1 MFAFS
6 IEADTLDS
14 SAIIDYETNIPTIE
28 KMKESYEVLKTLRAK
43 RHKLKH
49 GISTNAEGVV
59 DRIAVVMDAK
69 EYEGATRFCKGQ
81 ALYPVSNF
89 EELLRNIEDVMKR
102 REVVEMM
109 KDNICNEALMAE
121 TPEEPKV
128 EVQAEEEAP
137 EVPEVEALTEPVAQQ
152 ESEDDVAES
161 GVKDDEAKAEQV
173 KTAMP
178 ITNGAESENHTR
190 LKGRL
195 AELSQNPLY
204 QSKKEKDGHHVIA
217 ESANSDLKIKVYGES
232 GRSDLTRGAYVY
244 AKTHTQTG
252 KARKISLADIS
263 KGGTGL
269 MNFMLEFGNAFT
281 MADISVANNRLWLLN
296 ELGKLNILDLEPKL
310 DMKGIHSFFMKKIAQ
325 GFEGLDTMTIYAEE
339 VGDRIDIGIWQD
351 TFDGYWEEIAEDTD
365 IDKRAW
371 CKQAKALGWLL
382 PDKGRGGGQHTPSE
396 KRCYAYGKKET
407 ERIQRFSV
415 PKAQAKQWMTQRN
428 LQHMMKV
435 GGE

>member
-6 IEADTLDS
+6 IEEDTLDGLS
-14 SAIIDYETNIPTIE
+14 IIDYETNIPTSE
-28 KMKESYEVLKTLRAK
+28 KMQESYEVLKNLRAK

-49 GISTNAEGVV
+49 GISTNDEGVV

-81 ALYPVSNF
+81 ALYPVSDF
-89 EELLRNIEDVMKR
+89 EELLRNIEDVMTR
-102 REVVEMM
+102 RGGVEMM
-109 KDNICNEALMAE
+109 KDNVSNESLVVE
-121 TPEEPKV
+121 TPEVEEPVVEVSVAEILEV
-128 EVQAEEEAP
+128 EVQ
-137 EVPEVEALTEPVAQQ
+137 TEPVAQQ

-161 GVKDDEAKAEQV
+161 GEKDEEAKTEQV

-204 QSKKEKDGHHVIA
+204 QSRKEKDGHHVIA
-217 ESANSDLKIKVYGES
+217 ESANSDLKIKVYGE
-232 GRSDLTRGAYVY
+232 GGKSDLTKGAYVY
-244 AKTHTQTG
+244 AKTHNKIG

-263 KGGTGL
+263 KGGTTL

-281 MADISVANNRLWLLN
+281 MADISIANNRLWLLN
-296 ELGKLNILDLEPKL
+296 ELGKLNIIDLEPRL
-310 DMKGIHSFFMKKIAQ
+310 DMKGIHAFFMKKISQ

-339 VGDRIDIGIWQD
+339 VEGRIDIGIWQD
-351 TFDGYWEEIAEDTD
+351 TFDAYWEEIADDTD
-365 IDKRAW
+365 VDKRAW
-371 CKQAKALGWLL
+371 CKQAKAQGWLL
-382 PDKGRGGGQHTPSE
+382 PDAGRGGGQHTPSA
-396 KRCYAYGKKET
+396 KRCKLYGRKET

-415 PKAQAKQWMTQRN
+415 PKALAKKWISQRN
-428 LQHMMKV
+428 LQNMMLSLE
-435 GGE
+435 GA

>member
-6 IEADTLDS
+6 IEEDTLDGLS
-14 SAIIDYETNIPTIE
+14 IIDYETNIPTSE
-28 KMKESYEVLKTLRAK
+28 KMQESYEVLKNLRAK

-49 GISTNAEGVV
+49 GISTNDEGVV

-81 ALYPVSNF
+81 ALYPVSDF
-89 EELLRNIEDVMKR
+89 EELLRNIEDVMTR
-102 REVVEMM
+102 RGGVEMM
-109 KDNICNEALMAE
+109 KDNVSNESLVVE
-121 TPEEPKV
+121 TPEVEEPVVEVSVAEILEV
-128 EVQAEEEAP
+128 EVQ
-137 EVPEVEALTEPVAQQ
+137 TEPVAQQ

-161 GVKDDEAKAEQV
+161 GEKDEEAKTEQV

-204 QSKKEKDGHHVIA
+204 QSRKEKDGHHVIA
-217 ESANSDLKIKVYGES
+217 ESANSDLKIKVYGE
-232 GRSDLTRGAYVY
+232 GGKSDLTKGAYVY
-244 AKTHTQTG
+244 AKTHNKIG

-281 MADISVANNRLWLLN
+281 MADISIANNRLWLLN
-296 ELGKLNILDLEPKL
+296 ELGKLNIIDLEPRL
-310 DMKGIHSFFMKKIAQ
+310 DMQGIHAFYMKKIAQ

-339 VGDRIDIGIWQD
+339 VEGRIDIGIWQD
-351 TFDGYWEEIAEDTD
+351 TFDAYWEEIADDTD
-365 IDKRAW
+365 VDKRAW
-371 CKQAKALGWLL
+371 CKQAKAQGWLL
-382 PDKGRGGGQHTPSE
+382 PDAGRGGGQHTPSA
-396 KRCYAYGKKET
+396 KRCKLYGRKET

-415 PKAQAKQWMTQRN
+415 PKALAKKWISQRN
-428 LQHMMKV
+428 LQNMV
-435 GGE
+435 LSVEGA